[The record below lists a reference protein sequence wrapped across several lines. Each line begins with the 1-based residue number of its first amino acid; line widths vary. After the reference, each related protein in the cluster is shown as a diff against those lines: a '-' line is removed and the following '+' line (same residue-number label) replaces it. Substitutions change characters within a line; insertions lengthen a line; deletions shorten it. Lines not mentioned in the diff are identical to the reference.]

1 MKKLII
7 SLLTALAIILPAP
20 LAAQTL
26 PGAWEVFPSYGT
38 PTRLVDTPEYVYLLT
53 NKSLIAHDKATG
65 ELMALNTNNR
75 LNSNTVSGIWYSKE
89 GKFLFVAYADANVDL
104 LYDDGRTVN
113 IADLANAPMD
123 VGTINDVDF
132 RDGRAYLALTKGIVV
147 INTDKGIV
155 EQSGIFGENFARIA
169 VTDSKVILAYAQNA
183 RLFTA
188 DRTAPMTSFRPFNA
202 NNMYVYKSGSTIGDI
217 IGLDGDKF
225 LAIGNA
231 TMTSTN
237 PAQNMM
243 VVTVDPTKEN
253 NACLTDKKKVGVAAT
268 NRLTPT
274 KNGYLGATQTILY
287 YVDNDGNL
295 VNQVNHNISGML
307 SASTALANWDD
318 TKTTQV
324 WQADA
329 NGLGLRDIPS
339 ATYPIAQTRPASTSG
354 TNVGQFAPASNGT
367 LYLATYRRSIGS
379 SLQGDGSAA
388 KFDIIDSNGKTTP
401 INLSVTT
408 KYDMIVN
415 PLNKDEIVVTHR
427 TGLVRHNLKTGEK
440 TTYNATNSP
449 MLVEWT
455 TNQSVLLVYSATFDS
470 EGNLWVLQDN
480 DIDKNNPNV
489 LHMIPAADWNNGASA
504 ETWKT
509 IRIGKGELWHSSIIR
524 FVPTGS
530 GYILIGGKTQL
541 ICIDLNN
548 TYSNLTDDII
558 KIYDWNT
565 DTDGMSIEGYSVNSI
580 TTDQN
585 GWTWIGYDAGVMYYT
600 DLAKI
605 FTSSPEPTRPK
616 VARNDG
622 TSLADFLLTNV
633 DVYDLTVDANNNKW
647 IATNGSGLY
656 RVNSDGTEILDHFT
670 TENSDIPS
678 DNVLAVYP
686 DPESNKVYV
695 GTDKGLTI
703 LHSST
708 SPAAQD
714 YSDVYAYPNPVTPE
728 YTGYITICG
737 LMNNSLVKITD
748 QAGRVVHETRSD
760 GGSAV
765 WDGCDVNGSRVKS
778 GVYFVYASQNASG
791 SSSATVTKIV
801 VVN

>member
-38 PTRLVDTPEYVYLLT
+38 PTRLVDTPEYVYLLI

-132 RDGRAYLALTKGIVV
+132 RDGCAYLALTKGIVV

-169 VTDSKVILAYAQNA
+169 VTDSKVLVVYYSNA
-183 RLFTA
+183 RIFA
-188 DRTAPMTSFRPFNA
+188 GNRSEPMTSFRPFNA
-202 NNMYVYKSGSTIGDI
+202 TDKYVYKSGATFGDI
-217 IGLDGDKF
+217 IGINGDKF
-225 LAIGNA
+225 LAIGSQ
-231 TMTSTN
+231 TMASSN
-237 PAQNMM
+237 GNQYLM

-253 NACLTDKKKVGVAAT
+253 GACLTVTKNVGVCAS

-274 KNGYLGATQTILY
+274 KNGYVGATQSILY

-367 LYLATYRRSIGS
+367 LYLATIGNDNNFGNTLQPDAS
-379 SLQGDGSAA
+379 TGRIDFFKNNTLSPTGTSLTGIY
-388 KFDIIDSNGKTTP
+388 DIA
-401 INLSVTT
+401 
-408 KYDMIVN
+408 VN
-415 PLNKDEIVVTHR
+415 PKNPDEIVVARRAGISRYNSSTKE
-427 TGLVRHNLKTGEK
+427 LVTYTPANSSLSDEK
-440 TTYNATNSP
+440 YKDI
-449 MLVEWT
+449 MLVT
-455 TNQSVLLVYSATFDS
+455 SVTFDS
-470 EGNLWVLQDN
+470 EGNLWALQNVGSGISRIIHMVPASDWAN
-480 DIDKNNPNV
+480 GAPKESWKTTRIGDID
-489 LHMIPAADWNNGASA
+489 
-504 ETWKT
+504 
-509 IRIGKGELWHSSIIR
+509 LWHSSRMR
-524 FVPTGS
+524 FIDQGP
-530 GYILIGGKTQL
+530 GYLLFSGKTIL
-541 ICIDLNN
+541 GCVNLNGTYTDLSDDTFKIFEWSIDE
-548 TYSNLTDDII
+548 
-558 KIYDWNT
+558 
-565 DTDGMSIEGYSVNSI
+565 DGMSLGGYQTPSI
-580 TTDQN
+580 VMDRQ
-585 GWTWIGYDAGVMYYT
+585 GWTWIAYDAGVMIYK

-605 FTSSPEPTRPK
+605 FTTSPEPMRPK

-633 DVYDLTVDANNNKW
+633 NVYGISVDANDNKW
-647 IATNGSGLY
+647 FATIGSGLY
-656 RVNSDGTEILDHFT
+656 RTNADGSEILDNFT
-670 TENSDIPS
+670 STNSNLPS
-678 DNVLAVYP
+678 DNVLAVYA

-695 GTDKGLTI
+695 GTDQGLAI